1 MILRIILINL
11 QSATKMKSIKT
22 TFILAFILL
31 ITETCS
37 SSVEPDVLHSI
48 QEIKKNAKNGQIV
61 KSQGVLTE
69 RTAKREFI
77 VEDKEASI
85 KVNLGTF
92 KKKSKYLDKN
102 TRIIFSGK
110 YRKRFLYR
118 PVIDIEFLQVVDEFK

>member
-1 MILRIILINL
+1 
-11 QSATKMKSIKT
+11 MKSIKT